1 MNNSSFT
8 YGHLGFTINNSP
20 FIIPRFSFTIHHLPF
35 TIPRFSFTIY
45 NLPFTILTILISII
59 FASCS
64 NNKAEPA
71 NEEEHH
77 EEAPGT
83 IISLTEEQIKTAGIQ
98 LSAIELKNLKTSIK
112 ANGMLSVPNENKAFI
127 TSVNSGV
134 IRTLLIH
141 PGRYVKKGQVVATI
155 VNPDIANLQQQLQTV
170 NAQISLADIEYKR
183 QKELVAGDAAPLKN
197 VQRVQ
202 TELATLRVSRNSL
215 QKQLSAMGI
224 SASSVSRGNIITT
237 INITAPI
244 SGTVSN
250 VIAQIGSN
258 VDPSTPIAE
267 IVNNSRLHLDLF
279 VFEKDLP
286 SLHADQTIHFTLTN
300 NPGKEYD
307 AKIYSIG
314 TAFANETK
322 TIPIHAVVMG
332 DKTGLIEGMN
342 ITALISIGTAVLPA
356 VPSEAIV
363 NSQGQD
369 FIFVLTK
376 QAAKHHKEGEKEE
389 GYEEKEEGHKEG
401 ESHAITNFERIPV
414 IKGTSDVGYT
424 EVKLLKDLPPKTQII
439 TKGAFF
445 ALAKM
450 TNAGEHEH

>member
-1 MNNSSFT
+1 MK
-8 YGHLGFTINNSP
+8 
-20 FIIPRFSFTIHHLPF
+20 RFVL
-35 TIPRFSFTIY
+35 
-45 NLPFTILTILISII
+45 ILSII
-59 FASCS
+59 ILLTSCGS
-64 NNKAEPA
+64 KQTETSQ
-71 NEEEHH
+71 EEEHH
-77 EEAPGT
+77 EEVTGN
-83 IISLTEEQIKTAGIQ
+83 IVSLTEEQTKTAGIE
-98 LSAIELKNLKTSIK
+98 LGTIELKNLQTSIK

-141 PGRYVKKGQVVATI
+141 PGRYVKKGEVVATI
-155 VNPDIANLQQQLQTV
+155 VNPDVAHLQQQLQTV
-170 NAQISLADIEYKR
+170 NAQISLAEIEYKR

-202 TELATLRVSRNSL
+202 TELATLRVSRNSI

-224 SASSVSRGNIITT
+224 SASSVGKGNIITT
-237 INITAPI
+237 LNITAPI

-267 IVNNSRLHLDLF
+267 VVNNSRLHLDLF

-286 SLHADQTIHFTLTN
+286 RLHANQTIHFTLTN

-307 AKIYSIG
+307 AQIYSIG

-322 TIPIHAVVMG
+322 TIPIHAVVKN

-342 ITALISIGTAVLPA
+342 VTAVISIGTNVVPA

-369 FIFVLTK
+369 YIFVLPK
-376 QAAKHHKEGEKEE
+376 EAAEHQEEEEKKEGH
-389 GYEEKEEGHKEG
+389 EEKEEHSKGPE
-401 ESHAITNFERIPV
+401 TNFERIQV
-414 IKGTSDVGYT
+414 VKGTSDVGYT
-424 EVKLLKDLPPKTQII
+424 EVKLLKELPPKAQII
-439 TKGAFF
+439 TKGAYF

-450 TNAGEHEH
+450 TNTEGHGH